1 MEILVDS
8 SVLTLSN
15 WESEDDINFFS
26 TGHFLVHV
34 LTEDPFRFEFYSEDS
49 PKGIRSKLCYI
60 TDVTKYPMSTITAD
74 DMGCM

>member
-26 TGHFLVHV
+26 TGNFLVHV

-60 TDVTKYPMSTITAD
+60 TDVTKYPMSTITVD

>member
-8 SVLTLSN
+8 SVPTLSN
-15 WESEDDINFFS
+15 WKSEDHINFFP
-26 TGHFLVHV
+26 TGHFLVHA